1 MTVLSAHTLSSTS
14 GIWPS
19 SGKFLLTSSL
29 DSTLIMWDPR
39 SPTPIFKTSCF
50 TAPNNPEM
58 DPGTHGITAMAISPN
73 GQIAAVG
80 SASGLVKI
88 INLAKGDIVNVFKG
102 HEQGESVEA
111 LVFVD
116 LLAGAGGGKGVVLV
130 SGATDGKG
138 FVWDVATGRV
148 RAELSHKVS
157 VIHDY
162 LVLLACLQAPK

>member
-1 MTVLSAHTLSSTS
+1 M
-14 GIWPS
+14 
-19 SGKFLLTSSL
+19 
-29 DSTLIMWDPR
+29 
-39 SPTPIFKTSCF
+39 F

-58 DPGTHGITAMAISPN
+58 DPSIHGITALAVAPN

-80 SASGLVKI
+80 GASGLVKI
-88 INLAKGDIVNVFKG
+88 VNLTKGDIVGTFKG

-116 LLAGAGGGKGVVLV
+116 LLAGAGGGKGIVLV

-148 RAELSHKVS
+148 RAELSHSVS
-157 VIHDY
+157 K
-162 LVLLACLQAPK
+162 LVLW